1 MQGRIGGLNHGRQG
15 FGQVGGEKV
24 EESAPLILVS
34 SVPFIFTISYELH
47 LPTQDRGLPHVIEEK
62 TETGEARASLT
73 LSTSGRNWLQ
83 ILVHPVSVLPLGP
96 G

>member
-34 SVPFIFTISYELH
+34 SVPFIHVYIHH
-47 LPTQDRGLPHVIEEK
+47 LI
-62 TETGEARASLT
+62 
-73 LSTSGRNWLQ
+73 
-83 ILVHPVSVLPLGP
+83 
-96 G
+96 